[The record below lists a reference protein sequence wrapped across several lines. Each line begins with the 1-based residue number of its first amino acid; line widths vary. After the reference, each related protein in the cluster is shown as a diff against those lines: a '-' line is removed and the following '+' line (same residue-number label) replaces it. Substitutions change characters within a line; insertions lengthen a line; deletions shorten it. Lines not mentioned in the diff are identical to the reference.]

1 MKELKFRVWE
11 GDYMIYQGSP
21 DLETLQSFIFHHG
34 EKELMQYTGFRDC
47 MGKDIYFGDIY
58 YDKVRKDNRE
68 IDDLTVA
75 YWMIE
80 NDKENK
86 MNNIQP
92 IKIMGNVYQNK
103 ELLNDNASS

>member
-21 DLETLQSFIFHHG
+21 DVETLQSFIFHHG

-58 YDKVRKDNRE
+58 YDKSHKRSRE
-68 IDDLTVA
+68 VDDLTVA

-80 NDKENK
+80 KD
-86 MNNIQP
+86 NIMSTSNVQP
-92 IKIMGNVYQNK
+92 IKIMGNIHQNR
-103 ELLNDNASS
+103 ELLNENTNS